1 MLKSILKE
9 RNITLTE
16 LSKST
21 GISLKALSAFQNQK
35 TDGVQYNTLDKI
47 AKVLNIEV
55 GKIIRRVD
63 NTLKLV

>member
-47 AKVLNIEV
+47 AKV
-55 GKIIRRVD
+55 
-63 NTLKLV
+63 